1 VADTAATPIRV
12 LVVDDHWEV
21 REGVAVI
28 LEGEPDIDVVAAA
41 ATAAE
46 AVAAFEQH
54 DPDVV
59 IMDLQLPD
67 LPGVGAIREIRRRDP
82 DARIVVLSMYNGDE
96 DVHRAIAAG
105 ASTYLIKGSP
115 SEDLIRIVRDVHSG
129 QRPMRPDVK
138 ARLDQRAALPTL
150 TLREFDVLELVAKGK
165 RNKEIA
171 AELTISERTLDV
183 HLKHIFTKLGV
194 HDRTAAVYIA
204 LRRGI
209 IHIK

>member
-1 VADTAATPIRV
+1 MAGTAAAPIRV

-28 LEGEPDIDVVAAA
+28 LAGEPDIDVVAAA
-41 ATAAE
+41 ATGAE

-54 DPDVV
+54 EPDVV

-67 LPGVGAIREIRRRDP
+67 MPGVAAIREIRRLHP

-96 DVHRAIAAG
+96 DVHRAIAVG

-115 SEDLIRIVRDVHSG
+115 SEDLIRTVREVHSG
-129 QRPMRPDVK
+129 HRPIRPEVQ
-138 ARLDQRAALPTL
+138 ARLDQRAALPAL
-150 TLREFDVLELVAKGK
+150 TQREVDVLELVAKGK

-171 AELTISERTLDV
+171 AELAISERTLDV
-183 HLKHIFTKLGV
+183 HLKHVFTKLGV
-194 HDRTAAVYIA
+194 HDRTAAVYVA

-209 IHIK
+209 IHLK